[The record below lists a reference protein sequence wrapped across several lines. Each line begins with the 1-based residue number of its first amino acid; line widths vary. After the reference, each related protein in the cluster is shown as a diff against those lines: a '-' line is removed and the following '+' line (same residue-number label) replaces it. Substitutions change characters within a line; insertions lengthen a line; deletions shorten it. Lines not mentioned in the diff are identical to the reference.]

1 MILFLYYPKKK
12 ASCGTIPMLFQIK
25 RLTELISFP
34 SMVIFLRVTSYILD
48 IKDKIVDFP
57 EPVFK
62 MARVSPFTVK
72 EMFCNAV
79 FVSS

>member
-1 MILFLYYPKKK
+1 V
-12 ASCGTIPMLFQIK
+12 ALFQCYFVNQKID
-25 RLTELISFP
+25 RAYFVPVNGDFSF
-34 SMVIFLRVTSYILD
+34 VTSYILD

-57 EPVFK
+57 EPVFPK

-79 FVSS
+79 IFVSS